1 MLVSEERV
9 KQSIES
15 EIELKKVLDN
25 YSEKY
30 NKLVKSLEQSDSAFE
45 RIKGEMARMNG
56 NLIKVESDAR
66 KWKKKVDEANAI
78 ILKMTAE
85 RVEREEAM
93 ALRDRQLG
101 QLQELCRRL
110 QGKPSAVPASTDEP
124 NGQSD
129 VCGEQEKS
137 ISTSE
142 AATTT
147 SGSESV
153 AAPVAPSA
161 SASAEGGGDDAH
173 LVTD

>member
-1 MLVSEERV
+1 M

-15 EIELKKVLDN
+15 EIELKKVLDT

-56 NLIKVESDAR
+56 NLIKVEADAR
-66 KWKKKVDEANAI
+66 KWKKKVDDANAI

-110 QGKPSAVPASTDEP
+110 QGKPSAVPISSDNEP
-124 NGQSD
+124 TSSNEAN
-129 VCGEQEKS
+129 GEQEKS
-137 ISTSE
+137 ISVSE

-147 SGSESV
+147 SESEA
-153 AAPVAPSA
+153 AAPSN
-161 SASAEGGGDDAH
+161 AEEVGEDGAH
-173 LVTD
+173 SVTN